1 MSGYILLTLQLAA
14 VSLLVTLWYAFR
26 PNTWSNRVVSYII
39 NVGNTLKKI
48 HQENK
53 ADFHSRP
60 DVDISALVVPNLF
73 NRWFNAHSNLSL
85 SISRWRGEYQVLGSR
100 ERLPSVGREIW
111 PGVSHLG
118 CILTRADEIKTVFK
132 DSGNHRKASNLNGGW
147 VMGDL
152 VGDGVGLISQ
162 GHWKRV
168 HAVVSPPFI
177 QKPMT
182 YVPFVQSRI
191 SRYFSELYKEYDG
204 RKTLHIKPA
213 EDLNL
218 LPFWVVS
225 DLLYGDLSPEM
236 TEELLRIADLRTDV
250 FQYAFKGG
258 LSLFS
263 ISKIL
268 YPGIRNKLH
277 VFHTRWA
284 NFNRKAYQYAMNRD
298 DAPACAIITLY
309 RAVEQGQITTTEL
322 MHTLD
327 EALFANIDVTIGSF
341 SWIPQF
347 LAENAGLQSDLREE
361 ISQARSDTTPECWV
375 KYIASNSTLLASCIN
390 ESARL
395 KPVTN
400 YTYAQSMPTD
410 RDVGGYRIPRG
421 TFMVVDTNA
430 LNIWDDAWGS
440 DKMTYRPQRF
450 LEESRASFRY
460 RFWRFGF
467 GPRQCIAQALAD
479 TILKVLVA
487 YTVENYEVKS
497 AGKSAANEEDAQK
510 RGEAWFKV
518 AEQEI
523 ILEAL

>member
-1 MSGYILLTLQLAA
+1 MSCYYILLTLQFAV
-14 VSLLVTLWYAFR
+14 VSLILALWHAFK
-26 PNTWSNRVVSYII
+26 PNTWSNRVVSSII
-39 NVGNTLKKI
+39 NRVLLWWYPIYSIDGSTPIPTYPYKFPDGGGSIRFLEGENVSRQWAEKYGPIYRIWVGLT
-48 HQENK
+48 
-53 ADFHSRP
+53 P
-60 DVDISALVVPNLF
+60 
-73 NRWFNAHSNLSL
+73 
-85 SISRWRGEYQVLGSR
+85 
-100 ERLPSVGREIW
+100 EI
-111 PGVSHLG
+111 
-118 CILTRADEIKTVFK
+118 ILTRADEIKPVFK
-132 DSGNHRKASNLNGGW
+132 DSGNHYKASNLNGGW

-168 HAVVSPPFI
+168 HAVVSPPFT
-177 QKPMT
+177 QKPT
-182 YVPFVQSRI
+182 AYVPFVQSRI
-191 SRYFSELYKEYDG
+191 SSHFAEQYMGCERG
-204 RKTLHIKPA
+204 KTLRIKPA
-213 EDLNL
+213 EDLKL
-218 LPFWVVS
+218 LPFWVIS
-225 DLLYGDLSPEM
+225 DLLYGKLSPEM
-236 TEELLRIADLRTDV
+236 TEELLLITDLRTDV

-263 ISKIL
+263 ISKIF
-268 YPGIRNKLH
+268 YPAIRKKLH

-284 NFNRKAYQYAMNRD
+284 HFNQKAYHDAKDRD
-298 DAPACAIITLY
+298 DASACAIVTLY
-309 RAVEQGQITTTEL
+309 TAVEQGRITPTEL

-347 LAENAGLQSDLREE
+347 LAEDADLQTELREE
-361 ISQARSDTTPECWV
+361 ISKARSDKTAESWV
-375 KYIASNSTLLASCIN
+375 SYIASNTTLLASCIN

-400 YTYAQSMPTD
+400 YTYAQSMPSD
-410 RDVGGYRIPRG
+410 RDVGEYRIPRG

-430 LNIWDDAWGS
+430 LNIWNDVWGS
-440 DKMTYRPQRF
+440 DKLTFRPGRF
-450 LEESRASFRY
+450 LEESRSSFRY

-487 YTVENYEVKS
+487 YTVENYELKLP
-497 AGKSAANEEDAQK
+497 GKSTMDEKNGQK

>member
-1 MSGYILLTLQLAA
+1 MSGYILLTLQLAV
-14 VSLLVTLWYAFR
+14 VSLLVILWHSFQ
-26 PNTWSNRVVSYII
+26 PNTWSNRVVSCII
-39 NVGNTLKKI
+39 NRFLLWWYPIYSTDGSTPIPTCPYRFPDGGGSIKFLEGENVSRQWAEKYGPVYRIWVGLT
-48 HQENK
+48 
-53 ADFHSRP
+53 P
-60 DVDISALVVPNLF
+60 
-73 NRWFNAHSNLSL
+73 
-85 SISRWRGEYQVLGSR
+85 
-100 ERLPSVGREIW
+100 EI
-111 PGVSHLG
+111 
-118 CILTRADEIKTVFK
+118 ILTRADEIKTVFK
-132 DSGNHRKASNLNGGW
+132 DSSNHHKASNLNGGW

-168 HAVVSPPFI
+168 HAVVSPPFT
-177 QKPMT
+177 QKPTT
-182 YVPFVQSRI
+182 YVPFVHSRI
-191 SRYFSELYKEYDG
+191 SRHFSELYKQYEG
-204 RKTLHIKPA
+204 GKTLRIKPA
-213 EDLNL
+213 EDLKL
-218 LPFWVVS
+218 LPFWVIS
-225 DLLYGDLSPEM
+225 DLLYGNLSPEM
-236 TEELLRIADLRTDV
+236 TEELLHITDLRTDV

-263 ISKIL
+263 ISKIF
-268 YPGIRNKLH
+268 YPAIRNKLH

-298 DAPACAIITLY
+298 DASACAIVGLY
-309 RAVEQGQITTTEL
+309 RAVEQGQITPTEL

-347 LAENAGLQSDLREE
+347 LAEDPGLQTELRAE
-361 ISQARSDTTPECWV
+361 ISQTRSDTTPESWV
-375 KYIASNSTLLASCIN
+375 KYIASNTTLLASCIN

-440 DKMTYRPQRF
+440 DKMTFRPRRF

-487 YTVENYEVKS
+487 YTVDNYELKS
-497 AGKSAANEEDAQK
+497 AGKSAVNEEDARK

-523 ILEAL
+523 ILEAI

>member
-1 MSGYILLTLQLAA
+1 MAQRPFRLAPIDFQMAGEVSSSWRRRTSPVSGPRNMARYIE
-14 VSLLVTLWYAFR
+14 S
-26 PNTWSNRVVSYII
+26 
-39 NVGNTLKKI
+39 G
-48 HQENK
+48 
-53 ADFHSRP
+53 
-60 DVDISALVVPNLF
+60 
-73 NRWFNAHSNLSL
+73 
-85 SISRWRGEYQVLGSR
+85 
-100 ERLPSVGREIW
+100 
-111 PGVSHLG
+111 
-118 CILTRADEIKTVFK
+118 ILTGADEIKAVFK

-152 VGDGVGLISQ
+152 VGDGVGLISE

-168 HAVVSPPFI
+168 HAVVSPPFT
-177 QKPMT
+177 QKPTT

-191 SRYFSELYKEYDG
+191 SRHFSELYPEDEGG
-204 RKTLHIKPA
+204 RTLRIKPA
-213 EDLNL
+213 EDLKL
-218 LPFWVVS
+218 LPFWVIS
-225 DLLYGDLSPEM
+225 DLLYGNLSPEM
-236 TEELLRIADLRTDV
+236 TEELLQITDLRTDV
-250 FQYAFKGG
+250 FRYAFKGG

-263 ISKIL
+263 ISKIF
-268 YPGIRNKLH
+268 YPDIRNKLH

-284 NFNRKAYQYAMNRD
+284 NFNRKAYQCALNRD
-298 DAPACAIITLY
+298 DASACAIVTLY
-309 RAVEQGQITTTEL
+309 RAVEQGQITPTEL

-347 LAENAGLQSDLREE
+347 LAEDAALQSKLRKE
-361 ISQARSDTTPECWV
+361 ISHARSDTAPESWV
-375 KYIASNSTLLASCIN
+375 KYIGSNSTLLASCIN

-440 DKMTYRPQRF
+440 DKTSYRPQRF

-487 YTVENYEVKS
+487 YTVENYELKS
-497 AGKSAANEEDAQK
+497 TGKSAANEEDAHKQ
-510 RGEAWFKV
+510 GEAWFKV
-518 AEQEI
+518 AEQGI

>member
-1 MSGYILLTLQLAA
+1 MG
-14 VSLLVTLWYAFR
+14 
-26 PNTWSNRVVSYII
+26 
-39 NVGNTLKKI
+39 
-48 HQENK
+48 
-53 ADFHSRP
+53 
-60 DVDISALVVPNLF
+60 
-73 NRWFNAHSNLSL
+73 
-85 SISRWRGEYQVLGSR
+85 R
-100 ERLPSVGREIW
+100 EVWPSVPDLGW
-111 PGVSHLG
+111 PHARNVCLPRLQCSPHAKPKHS
-118 CILTRADEIKTVFK
+118 ILTRADEIKTVFK

-168 HAVVSPPFI
+168 HAVVSPPFT
-177 QKPMT
+177 QKPTT
-182 YVPFVQSRI
+182 YVPFVQARI
-191 SRYFSELYKEYDG
+191 TRYFSELYQQYEG
-204 RKTLHIKPA
+204 RKTLRIKPA
-213 EDLNL
+213 EDLKL
-218 LPFWVVS
+218 LPFWVIS
-225 DLLYGDLSPEM
+225 DLLYGELSPSM
-236 TEELLRIADLRTDV
+236 VQDLLHITELRTDV

-263 ISKIL
+263 ISKIFS
-268 YPGIRNKLH
+268 PSIRNKLH
-277 VFHTRWA
+277 NFHSRWA
-284 NFNRKAYQYAMNRD
+284 NFNRQAYH
-298 DAPACAIITLY
+298 DAINGNAASACAIVPLY
-309 RAVEQGQITTTEL
+309 QAVEKGQITPTEL

-347 LAENAGLQSDLREE
+347 LAENPDMQSELRDE
-361 ISQARSDTTPECWV
+361 ISQARSDTSAESWA

-410 RDVGGYRIPRG
+410 RDVGGYRIPSG
-421 TFMVVDTNA
+421 TYMVVDTNA
-430 LNIWDDAWGS
+430 LNIWDDAWGA
-440 DKMTYRPQRF
+440 DKQSFRPKRF

-487 YTVENYEVKS
+487 YTVEHYLLKTPASS
-497 AGKSAANEEDAQK
+497 AISEKDSQK

-523 ILEAL
+523 ILEPL

>member
-1 MSGYILLTLQLAA
+1 MSSYIFLALQLA
-14 VSLLVTLWYAFR
+14 VMSLLATLWNAFQ
-26 PNTWSNRVVSYII
+26 PNTWSNRVVSYIVNRLLLWWYPI
-39 NVGNTLKKI
+39 YSTDGSTPIPTFPYRFPDGGGSLKFLEGENFSRQWAERYGPVYRIWVGLT
-48 HQENK
+48 
-53 ADFHSRP
+53 P
-60 DVDISALVVPNLF
+60 
-73 NRWFNAHSNLSL
+73 
-85 SISRWRGEYQVLGSR
+85 
-100 ERLPSVGREIW
+100 EI
-111 PGVSHLG
+111 
-118 CILTRADEIKTVFK
+118 ILTRADEIKTVFK
-132 DSGNHRKASNLNGGW
+132 DSGNHYKASNLNGGW

-162 GHWKRV
+162 GHWKKV
-168 HAVVSPPFI
+168 HAVVSRPFT
-177 QKPMT
+177 QKPTT

-191 SRYFSELYKEYDG
+191 SRHFSELYKEDEG
-204 RKTLHIKPA
+204 GKALRIKPA
-213 EDLNL
+213 EDLKF
-218 LPFWVVS
+218 LPFWVIS
-225 DLLYGDLSPEM
+225 DLLYGNLSSDM
-236 TEELLRIADLRTDV
+236 TEELLLITDLRTDV

-263 ISKIL
+263 ISKIF

-284 NFNRKAYQYAMNRD
+284 KFNQMAYQLAVNRD
-298 DAPACAIITLY
+298 DASACAIVPLY
-309 RAVEQGQITTTEL
+309 RAVEQGQITPTEL

-347 LAENAGLQSDLREE
+347 LAENAGLQTELRNE
-361 ISQARSDTTPECWV
+361 ISLTRSDVAPESWV

-410 RDVGGYRIPRG
+410 RDVGGYRIPHG

-440 DKMTYRPQRF
+440 DKMTFRPQRF
-450 LEESRASFRY
+450 LEESRSSFRY

-487 YTVENYEVKS
+487 YTVENYHLKPP
-497 AGKSAANEEDAQK
+497 GKSAVNEEVAQK
-510 RGEAWFKV
+510 RGDAWFKV